1 VKTEFV
7 RCEMCK
13 AEIPSESCKFA
24 AYSTKIDGK
33 EYLFCC
39 IKCAQ
44 KYKEKKR
51 KTK

>member
-1 VKTEFV
+1 
-7 RCEMCK
+7 MCK
-13 AEIPSESCKFA
+13 AEIPSESCKLA
-24 AYSTKIDGK
+24 AYSAKFDGK